1 MDGLNNFEFVT
12 EIEMSVNSSR
22 IIHGTFT
29 GEKFRKEY
37 FAFAK
42 KYGQRQDKFEIFS
55 TSSSTTD
62 NYIYIGAIAP
72 YDDVDITFDESNTQY
87 AEILIHDS
95 TGNYSPSITIK
106 APWNYVTDR
115 ASGLFTFMDY
125 IYKKYI
131 IDQFATNAAAAPK
144 NKMPFLSKEISNVNI
159 GYDENKIK
167 DAFNG
172 FTATATI
179 KADNIDSNTIIS
191 NAYTTNTTAV
201 PNNNWTT
208 TTTGSAYT
216 YTIPNNLSNI
226 TDKGVYIGG
235 WDIGDELNKANPIE
249 KGKKSMKNF
258 INFDFGPIKNDNV
271 HLSMYGVAIR
281 NKEGRWVAY
290 DNANESIIDV
300 EIMNFTGTN
309 MLYKMPV
316 GLDNVNVGD
325 VIVHGNVPMF
335 VTQINLFNGGKIQS
349 FTAIDPYAG
358 EQKIILP
365 TKNMFNFN
373 FVTKIVSLMDMC
385 GGLKADESNPF
396 GNILPFMMMDESD
409 FDPMM
414 FMFMMNG
421 NDDKINQNM
430 LMMLALSN
438 KNEMNDMLPIL
449 MLMNSNK

>member
-1 MDGLNNFEFVT
+1 MDGLNNLEFIT
-12 EIEMSVNSSR
+12 EIETSVDSSR

-55 TSSSTTD
+55 TSSTTDD

-87 AEILIHDS
+87 AEMTIHDS
-95 TGNYSPSITIK
+95 TGNYSPWMVIK

-115 ASGLFTFMDY
+115 AGGLFTFMNY

-131 IDQFATNAAAAPK
+131 IDQFATNATAAPK
-144 NKMPFLSKEISNVNI
+144 SKMSFFIDEISDVSISLNN
-159 GYDENKIK
+159 EKKIK
-167 DAFNG
+167 DIASTSTN
-172 FTATATI
+172 TTTSNVINATNATAS
-179 KADNIDSNTIIS
+179 NIVN
-191 NAYTTNTTAV
+191 TTNTAAIS
-201 PNNNWTT
+201 NNWA
-208 TTTGSAYT
+208 TTG
-216 YTIPNNLSNI
+216 TISTSYPYNI
-226 TDKGVYIGG
+226 TDKGTYIGG
-235 WDIGDELNKANPIE
+235 WNIGDELNKMNPIE
-249 KGKKSMKNF
+249 KGKKPMKNF

-271 HLSMYGVAIR
+271 HLSMYGVAIS

-290 DNANESIIDV
+290 DNTGKSIIDV

-316 GLDNVNVGD
+316 GLDSVNVGD
-325 VIVHGNVPMF
+325 VIVHSNIPMF
-335 VTQINLFNGGKIQS
+335 VTQLNFFDGGKIQS

-396 GNILPFMMMDESD
+396 GNILPFMMIGESD

-421 NDDKINQNM
+421 NDNKINQNM

-438 KNEMNDMLPIL
+438 KNEINDILPML
-449 MLMNSNK
+449 MLMNNNK

>member
-29 GEKFRKEY
+29 GEKFRKEF

-55 TSSSTTD
+55 TSSSTND

-72 YDDVDITFDESNTQY
+72 YDDVDITFNESNTQY
-87 AEILIHDS
+87 AEIIIHDS
-95 TGNYSPSITIK
+95 TGNYSPSMVIR

-115 ASGLFTFMDY
+115 AGGFFTFMNY

-131 IDQFATNAAAAPK
+131 IDQFAVNTTAAPK
-144 NKMPFLSKEISNVNI
+144 SKMLNNVNTNTSNI
-159 GYDENKIK
+159 INT
-167 DAFNG
+167 NTTTT
-172 FTATATI
+172 TAATT
-179 KADNIDSNTIIS
+179 SNL
-191 NAYTTNTTAV
+191 TTNTT
-201 PNNNWTT
+201 NTT
-208 TTTGSAYT
+208 TISSDWATITTAPYPYT
-216 YTIPNNLSNI
+216 LNAI
-226 TDKGVYIGG
+226 DKGCYISG
-235 WDIGDELNKANPIE
+235 WNIGDELNKMNPIE
-249 KGKKSMKNF
+249 KGKKSMKSF

-316 GLDNVNVGD
+316 GLDSVNVGN
-325 VIVHGNVPMF
+325 VIVHGNIPMF
-335 VTQINLFNGGKIQS
+335 ITQLNFSDAGKIQS

-358 EQKIILP
+358 EQKTILP

-396 GNILPFMMMDESD
+396 GNILPFMMMSESD

-414 FMFMMNG
+414 FMLMTNG
-421 NDDKINQNM
+421 NDNKINQNM

-438 KNEMNDMLPIL
+438 KNEINDILPIL
-449 MLMNSNK
+449 MLMNTDK

>member
-1 MDGLNNFEFVT
+1 MDGLNNLEFIT

-42 KYGQRQDKFEIFS
+42 KYGQQQDKFEIFS
-55 TSSSTTD
+55 TVSTAN
-62 NYIYIGAIAP
+62 NYIHIGTIAP

-87 AEILIHDS
+87 AEIIIHDS
-95 TGNYSPSITIK
+95 IDNYSPVTVIK
-106 APWNYVTDR
+106 APWNYVTR
-115 ASGLFTFMDY
+115 TGGLFTFMNY

-131 IDQFATNAAAAPK
+131 IDQFTANATAAPK
-144 NKMPFLSKEISNVNI
+144 VKSKMLNNIDTTTSNIINT
-159 GYDENKIK
+159 NTT
-167 DAFNG
+167 
-172 FTATATI
+172 TATTA
-179 KADNIDSNTIIS
+179 SNL
-191 NAYTTNTTAV
+191 TTNTT
-201 PNNNWTT
+201 NTT
-208 TTTGSAYT
+208 VISNDWATITTATPYPYST
-216 YTIPNNLSNI
+216 LNI
-226 TDKGVYIGG
+226 TDKGTYIGG
-235 WDIGDELNKANPIE
+235 WNVGDELNKMNPIE

-281 NKEGRWVAY
+281 NKEDRWVAY
-290 DNANESIIDV
+290 DNASKSIIDV

-316 GLDNVNVGD
+316 GLDSVNVGD
-325 VIVHGNVPMF
+325 IIVHSNIPMF
-335 VTQINLFNGGKIQS
+335 VTQLNFSDAGKIQS

-396 GNILPFMMMDESD
+396 GNILPFMMMSESD
-409 FDPMM
+409 FDPMI
-414 FMFMMNG
+414 FMLMT
-421 NDDKINQNM
+421 NDNDNKINQNM

-438 KNEMNDMLPIL
+438 KNEINNMLPIL
-449 MLMNSNK
+449 MLMNTNK